1 MHNNF
6 HNALAYLF
14 LIELGEQQN
23 KADIPST
30 FLGAWLQKA
39 QTVKNSGGWVRAVLS
54 PATIRGPDNQD
65 LLAKHPN
72 N

>member
-1 MHNNF
+1 MHS
-6 HNALAYLF
+6 AYLF
-14 LIELGEQQN
+14 LIELGEEQN

-39 QTVKNSGGWVRAVLS
+39 ETIKNSSGGVRVVLS

-65 LLAKHPN
+65 LLAKHPDN
-72 N
+72 